1 MSDVLKFFFFPRTI
15 TREGQEDRRAEWC
28 LVYGRVSIV
37 RISCHFMFQ
46 QFIPAVMR
54 WAWEI
59 ISNYMHSTV
68 QRFQASSTPLFGSEA
83 FKSQEKANK
92 AKVRLIR
99 IILQI
104 SIKDLLFFKKKIV
117 HKAPPP
123 YSRGMNYIMKEHG
136 IFNINIE
143 VDQGIKLF

>member
-1 MSDVLKFFFFPRTI
+1 
-15 TREGQEDRRAEWC
+15 
-28 LVYGRVSIV
+28 
-37 RISCHFMFQ
+37 
-46 QFIPAVMR
+46 
-54 WAWEI
+54 
-59 ISNYMHSTV
+59 MHSTV

-83 FKSQEKANK
+83 FKSQGKANK

-104 SIKDLLFFKKKIV
+104 SIKDLLFFKKIV
-117 HKAPPP
+117 HKAPPT
-123 YSRGMNYIMKEHG
+123 YCQGMNYIMKEHG

>member
-1 MSDVLKFFFFPRTI
+1 
-15 TREGQEDRRAEWC
+15 
-28 LVYGRVSIV
+28 
-37 RISCHFMFQ
+37 
-46 QFIPAVMR
+46 
-54 WAWEI
+54 
-59 ISNYMHSTV
+59 MHSTV

-99 IILQI
+99 KILQI